1 MVGPRVNGTTGSNAA
16 IRSQNSEAAVQLDA
30 ANVIVPDELTARELV
45 DLYLA
50 VPEDLRKALRIYAA
64 SKLIPDANIMSNAE
78 KIAHA
83 NIIKSQLKASLA
95 HLDEEQAN
103 DVCCMLMKAAV
114 HQLDMKKFKR
124 RRQRDRGGH
133 GRWLE
138 TQ

>member
-50 VPEDLRKALRIYAA
+50 VPEDLRKAVRIYAA
-64 SKLIPDANIMSNAE
+64 SKLVPDANIISNVE
-78 KIAHA
+78 KIALA
-83 NIIKSQLKASLA
+83 NVFKSQFKASLT

-103 DVCCMLMKAAV
+103 DVCSMLMKAAV
-114 HQLDMKKFKR
+114 HQLDIKKTAR
-124 RRQRDRGGH
+124 EAD
-133 GRWLE
+133 
-138 TQ
+138 